1 MEKLECLVYTRH
13 ISQDLFIKFR
23 KRKSETNEAT
33 SCRAIIKGK
42 SNSLNNSPVAVTN
55 SQTERKVQEEDSLD
69 LKFKQIEDKFLVLTT
84 KLESIHLME
93 TYNQVLGDIAEFK
106 RKQEN
111 LQVRF
116 VALYE
121 KCGLSFIEDSKRIIE
136 L

>member
-1 MEKLECLVYTRH
+1 MQLLILKL
-13 ISQDLFIKFR
+13 
-23 KRKSETNEAT
+23 
-33 SCRAIIKGK
+33 KGRSK
-42 SNSLNNSPVAVTN
+42 KKIASLG
-55 SQTERKVQEEDSLD
+55 
-69 LKFKQIEDKFLVLTT
+69 LKFKQIEAKFLVLTT